1 MMQQRGESVRSAM
14 RLANANAML
23 WAMGNGLV
31 STTLVIYLAQH
42 LGARGIEVSLILAA
56 PRFVGLLRLASPAF
70 IRNGRARKAV
80 CLGGYLSSGVVL
92 LMLPALAVPDSPLYT
107 SAGMTMLVT
116 CWCVYHLL
124 EYMATIALW
133 SWLGDWM
140 PPPLRGRLIGW
151 RERYL
156 VIGRIVGIGASVALN
171 RAWLT
176 YAPDVERWAP
186 LALSAVLGSL
196 MLLLAVA
203 PLCWLPAIEPAH
215 PRRSV
220 SSWRQLATAL
230 VDPAYRRLLMY
241 SCWLAFANGVTGAAN
256 YLYGARVL
264 GIEYN
269 QMVGLRSMMY
279 AGQTALAPAAGRWI
293 DHHGTRWLLTGAQ
306 LVVAT
311 GPLFYL
317 LASPAQPWWV
327 AGAFVVWMAY
337 AGVNVSLDTLKL
349 KLSPTRTTGPPLA
362 VYHALSDLVSG
373 ATLVAA
379 GTFYDT
385 LSSVDSSALW
395 LFSSLFVAG
404 WCLRSLAAALAW
416 RIPESE

>member
-1 MMQQRGESVRSAM
+1 
-14 RLANANAML
+14 
-23 WAMGNGLV
+23 
-31 STTLVIYLAQH
+31 
-42 LGARGIEVSLILAA
+42 
-56 PRFVGLLRLASPAF
+56 
-70 IRNGRARKAV
+70 
-80 CLGGYLSSGVVL
+80 
-92 LMLPALAVPDSPLYT
+92 
-107 SAGMTMLVT
+107 MLVV

-140 PPPLRGRLIGW
+140 PPRLRGRLIGW
-151 RERYL
+151 RERHL
-156 VIGRIVGIGASVALN
+156 VVGRIVGIGASVALN
-171 RAWLT
+171 SAWPT

-186 LALSAVLGSL
+186 LALSAVIGSL

-203 PLCWLPAIEPAH
+203 PLSWLPAIEPAQA
-215 PRRSV
+215 RQTV
-220 SSWRQLATAL
+220 SWRQLAAAL

-241 SCWLAFANGVTGAAN
+241 SCWLAFANGITGAAN
-256 YLYGARVL
+256 YLYGGRVL

-269 QMVGLRSMMY
+269 QLVGLRSMMY
-279 AGQTALAPAAGRWI
+279 IGQTALAPAAGRWI
-293 DHHGTRWLLTGAQ
+293 DRHGTRWLLTIAQ
-306 LVVAT
+306 LLVAT

-317 LASPAQPWWV
+317 AASPAQPGWV
-327 AGAFVVWMAY
+327 AGAFVVWMVY

-385 LSSVDSSALW
+385 LSSGDSRALW
-395 LFSSLFVAG
+395 LFSALFIAG
-404 WCLRSLAAALAW
+404 WILRTLAAALAW
-416 RIPESE
+416 QIPESE